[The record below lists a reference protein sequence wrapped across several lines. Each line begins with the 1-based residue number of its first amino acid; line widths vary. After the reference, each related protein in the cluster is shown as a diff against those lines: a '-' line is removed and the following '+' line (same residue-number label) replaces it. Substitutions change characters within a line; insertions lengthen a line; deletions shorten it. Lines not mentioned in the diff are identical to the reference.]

1 MTPSHRAL
9 RALAGSVAFASL
21 ISTAAIAQAP
31 PPVFRTVVIP
41 VLPQGTVCVDEKT
54 ALIERASGANAVA
67 AENAQAASRFV
78 VEREAALRTAG
89 EQGTAELDRLRTERD
104 RRIDEWRRA
113 EAAFDAAV
121 RLSERNCPAERT
133 AASPPT
139 TAPAAPASGS
149 PVVTAPVATP
159 TQPSAPPVAAANHPA
174 VSLALTIAA
183 PETCRANTVCT
194 FSVEIEN
201 RGTRP
206 MASPLL
212 ASVALG
218 FDGGTIAGVA
228 AESWACGRGNENLT
242 CASAGLT
249 LDPQARSRFTVEWR
263 LPDRLRRPSATVC
276 AAVVWPNRQPGGI
289 YRAEQVA
296 AVQYALT
303 RAGFDT
309 GGVTGRIGPR
319 TIEAI
324 RTLRQRA
331 GIQGPAEITPD
342 LLDNLFGA
350 NGALA
355 GDDDPANDRG
365 CATIAFAD
373 DRGAPIA
380 AVPPTPRP
388 ERPQVRQASPEAQ
401 PTPPPRAQAQAPRP
415 QQTEP
420 RRQVRR
426 PPPPPVDYDDDDDDV
441 VTVYRTPIRPPV
453 VYYGGPRWHGGPTY
467 YYRPWGPPVIVR
479 PW

>member
-1 MTPSHRAL
+1 M
-9 RALAGSVAFASL
+9 
-21 ISTAAIAQAP
+21 STAVVAQASP
-31 PPVFRTVVIP
+31 PEFRTVVIP
-41 VLPQGTVCVDEKT
+41 VLPQGTVCADEKT
-54 ALIERASGANAVA
+54 AIIERVSSANAAA
-67 AENAQAASRFV
+67 AENAQAASRFI
-78 VEREAALRTAG
+78 VEREAALRGAG
-89 EQGTAELDRLRTERD
+89 DQGAAELNRLRAERD
-104 RRIDEWRRA
+104 RRIEEWRRA
-113 EAAFDAAV
+113 ETAFDAAV
-121 RLSERNCPAERT
+121 RLSERDCPAGRI
-133 AASPPT
+133 AASPPAAT
-139 TAPAAPASGS
+139 PPSSTPSADVPAA
-149 PVVTAPVATP
+149 ATP
-159 TQPSAPPVAAANHPA
+159 APPAGVTPVNRPA
-174 VSLALTIAA
+174 VSLALAITA
-183 PETCRANTVCT
+183 PETCRANAVCT
-194 FSVEIEN
+194 FNVDIEN
-201 RGTRP
+201 RGSRA

-218 FDGGTIAGVA
+218 FDGGTIAGIA

-249 LDPQARSRFTVEWR
+249 LEPQARSRFTVEWR

-276 AAVVWPNRQPGGI
+276 AAVVWPSRPPGGI

-309 GGVTGRIGPR
+309 GGLTGRIGPR

-324 RTLRQRA
+324 RTLRQQA

-342 LLDNLFGA
+342 LLANLFGA

-380 AVPPTPRP
+380 AVPPAAPP
-388 ERPQVRQASPEAQ
+388 QRPQVQQARPEAQ
-401 PTPPPRAQAQAPRP
+401 PPAPPRAQAQTPRP
-415 QQTEP
+415 QQAEP

-426 PPPPPVDYDDDDDDV
+426 PPPPPVDDDDDDV

-453 VYYGGPRWHGGPTY
+453 VYYGTPRWYGGSTY